1 MKNLIDMNKSSRRG
15 IFLSIIILFSITII
29 VYTPSA
35 YAEKID
41 VKSIGIGETSIMT
54 FTNES
59 TQEIKTLRIWLGENN
74 NFKSFKTEK
83 GWVGEKN
90 PQGVIIFTSSETIKK
105 DQSVKFG
112 IKTDNENQAV
122 NWKLLDTK
130 GEIIKAGI
138 TKPSELST
146 VKQNPN
152 LDKDTNLQ
160 LTSNGEIF
168 TESTFKIIPSKP
180 NSGSTIRVV
189 GENFGVSQIFD
200 FYVDSNKIGN
210 FYTDEKGNFIT
221 TMDIPDLNNND
232 RIDLKIKNNKGE
244 EKVVS
249 LRLGENENRI
259 PESDNIKLILSKI
272 PNIVYTG
279 ENIELEGTASP
290 NTSITIEII
299 NPEKK
304 TLVTRT
310 AEVDSKGNWKLY
322 ESINIP
328 FDSVLGKYSIILS
341 DGRNQVLKNWIVET
355 DKIIIINPGKN
366 VFEAGEVIKFNGTVS
381 PNQQLQLILEND
393 FGDEVAVETIEI
405 GETGF
410 MEFEYQ
416 TVENEDKEGT
426 WTLIATQGNNKEFIF
441 VGYDVLPTI
450 PTKLEFNKMNYKTT
464 ESAIIHFSGEPSSKL
479 RMIIVS
485 PSGNMDENEIL
496 IQLRE
501 DGKAKYELNLTG
513 FVSGTYTAVVQ
524 KDNFQTSQ
532 PFSVGLQIGSG
543 KIDAETT
550 QTEYTR
556 NEKILLLGNTNN
568 NILLTATLL
577 DPSGKEIRTVQLASN
592 NVGQFSENR
601 LRIPSDGESGI
612 WRINVASGTN
622 LKVVEFNVF
631 ENDQEGMIV
640 NIIEDVEIP
649 GFGKNIRIDITATHK
664 TSISIEISNQNGE
677 IIDKSMKC
685 NTTSDFKCEV
695 LWTITDEILPGTY
708 IVKVKDAISSAQTT
722 FEVN

>member
-1 MKNLIDMNKSSRRG
+1 
-15 IFLSIIILFSITII
+15 
-29 VYTPSA
+29 
-35 YAEKID
+35 
-41 VKSIGIGETSIMT
+41 
-54 FTNES
+54 
-59 TQEIKTLRIWLGENN
+59 
-74 NFKSFKTEK
+74 
-83 GWVGEKN
+83 
-90 PQGVIIFTSSETIKK
+90 
-105 DQSVKFG
+105 
-112 IKTDNENQAV
+112 
-122 NWKLLDTK
+122 
-130 GEIIKAGI
+130 
-138 TKPSELST
+138 
-146 VKQNPN
+146 
-152 LDKDTNLQ
+152 
-160 LTSNGEIF
+160 
-168 TESTFKIIPSKP
+168 
-180 NSGSTIRVV
+180 
-189 GENFGVSQIFD
+189 
-200 FYVDSNKIGN
+200 
-210 FYTDEKGNFIT
+210 
-221 TMDIPDLNNND
+221 MDIPDLNNND

-622 LKVVEFNVF
+622 LKVVEFQCF
-631 ENDQEGMIV
+631 
-640 NIIEDVEIP
+640 
-649 GFGKNIRIDITATHK
+649 
-664 TSISIEISNQNGE
+664 
-677 IIDKSMKC
+677 
-685 NTTSDFKCEV
+685 
-695 LWTITDEILPGTY
+695 
-708 IVKVKDAISSAQTT
+708 
-722 FEVN
+722 

>member
-29 VYTPSA
+29 VYTPSV

-366 VFEAGEVIKFNGTVS
+366 VFEAGEVITFNGTVS